1 MTFKPTII
9 STPATGST
17 LAPTRTV
24 GMAGEGATHAEPAPS
39 VRPTAIKPTAIPGAT
54 APATKAAP
62 QPAAMKPTGLPYQ
75 APAPAVVPAEHVK
88 ASVMPGTQ
96 RKPLDVSIETL
107 TRRFPGTS
115 NATLVEVHAV
125 LAGVCPQ
132 TMDMPAW
139 LRFGVPAQEQVST
152 LVKARLALLESAE
165 TRAVTQHL
173 SRLNTL
179 LREVLDAMEGGLLR
193 RSVAKVWESVV
204 SEVRQLETLLS
215 QAGASL
221 VTLIGELE
229 KLIHKNEAGGE
240 ALQAHAL
247 AADYLFDVVAP
258 EIRQLMTSR
267 QLAMTTSQALTIEQI
282 QTLALDKESVKEL
295 MTLVQD
301 GVLLQLPAVYSQLA
315 GLSAVSKPSDT
326 QRFLAAEKLT
336 EIVQFIQRKM

>member
-9 STPATGST
+9 GTPAAGST
-17 LAPTRTV
+17 LEPTRSV
-24 GMAGEGATHAEPAPS
+24 GLACEGATHAQPAPT
-39 VRPTAIKPTAIPGAT
+39 VRPTAIKPTAILGAT
-54 APATKAAP
+54 TPATKAAP
-62 QPAAMKPTGLPYQ
+62 QHAAMKPNALPYQ

-88 ASVMPGTQ
+88 ASVVPGTQ
-96 RKPLDVSIETL
+96 RKALDVSIETL
-107 TRRFPGTS
+107 TRRFPGTPK
-115 NATLVEVHAV
+115 ATLETVHAV
-125 LAGVCPQ
+125 LAGVFPQ

-139 LRFGVPAQEQVST
+139 LRFGVHEQEQVST
-152 LVKARLALLESAE
+152 VVKERLALLESAE

-193 RSVAKVWESVV
+193 RSVTKVWESVV
-204 SEVRQLETLLS
+204 GEVRQLEALLS
-215 QAGASL
+215 RAGASL
-221 VTLIGELE
+221 VTLIGELD
-229 KLIHKNEAGGE
+229 KLIHKNQEAGE
-240 ALQAHAL
+240 ALHAHAL

-258 EIRQLMTSR
+258 EIGQLMTAR
-267 QLAMTTSQALTIEQI
+267 QTAMTTSQALTLEQI

-326 QRFLAAEKLT
+326 QRFVAAEKLT
-336 EIVQFIQRKM
+336 EIVQYIQRKM